1 MGNIF
6 MRKVI
11 SLGSFFLVVFLT
23 GCSSM
28 SDHEFMLAQG
38 EDPSEQTFNAHL
50 REWQKLKPEIYEL
63 VKMKK
68 ELKSLINDLNE
79 LADDTEKE
87 LLVNKSKN
95 EFTNKETINPMPEK
109 VAMPAATFSSSMMKD
124 STISSNRATEDNAKE
139 DLSTLTSTEGQFA
152 IQLGSFSNMIYV
164 KRIWKKVKAKFPQIM
179 STKTPRSEKVQ
190 IANDRTLFRL
200 KIGSYSTKLAA
211 KEVCG
216 LLITQQQSC
225 IATSL
230 SGDKF

>member
-1 MGNIF
+1 

-11 SLGSFFLVVFLT
+11 SLSSLLSVLFLI

-28 SDHEFMLAQG
+28 SDQEFMLAQG

-87 LLVNKSKN
+87 QLTNSSKN
-95 EFTNKETINPMPEK
+95 TYADQETINPMPQK
-109 VAMPAATFSSSMMKD
+109 VVMPTATLVNSMVKDPTINKKIATAADIKQNSS
-124 STISSNRATEDNAKE
+124 TVSSA
-139 DLSTLTSTEGQFA
+139 EGQFA

-164 KRIWKKVKAKFPQIM
+164 KRIWNKVKNTFPQIM
-179 STKTPRSEKVQ
+179 LAKTPRSETVQ
-190 IANDRTLFRL
+190 IANNQTLFRL
-200 KIGSYSTKLAA
+200 KVGSYATKNDA
-211 KEVCG
+211 KEVCE
-216 LLITQQQSC
+216 LLIAQQQIC

-230 SGDKF
+230 SGETF